1 MINPEDMVDGVYA
14 KGVLV
19 EEGIKCPPDCPPA
32 SPLNS

>member
-1 MINPEDMVDGVYA
+1 MINQNDIVEGVYA

-19 EEGIKCPPDCPPA
+19 EEGIKCPPFCPPA